1 MDAISRIPQKS
12 LLAMVALVGG
22 LLASCAQTDTRPP
35 AGPAHLTLSGSHEVP
50 PVTTSASATGN
61 FKVAADK
68 SVSGSITTIGISA
81 TAAHIHLGAPGT
93 NGPVIIPLTKYEN
106 TFSVPAGAKLSDEQY
121 AAYKAG
127 KLYVN
132 VHSDANKGG
141 EIRAQLVP

>member
-1 MDAISRIPQKS
+1 MDAISRVPQRS
-12 LLAMVALVGG
+12 LLALVASVGVM
-22 LLASCAQTDTRPP
+22 LAGCAQTPAVAPP
-35 AGPAHLTLSGSHEVP
+35 GPSHLTLSGSHEVP

-61 FKVAADK
+61 FKVGADQ
-68 SVSGSITTIGISA
+68 SVSGSITTTGMVP
-81 TAAHIHLGAPGT
+81 TAAHIHMAAAGS

-106 TFSVPAGAKLSDEQY
+106 TFSVPAGAKLNDEQY

-132 VHSDANKGG
+132 VHSDNYKGG

>member
-1 MDAISRIPQKS
+1 MNRDQRSVIAS
-12 LLAMVALVGG
+12 VALVGAM
-22 LLASCAQTDTRPP
+22 LAGCAQMQALAP
-35 AGPAHLTLSGSHEVP
+35 GPSHLTLSGSQEVP

-61 FKVAADK
+61 FKVGEDR
-68 SVSGSITTIGISA
+68 SVSGSITTTGIVP
-81 TAAHIHLGAPGT
+81 TAAHIHMAAAGS

-106 TFSVPAGAKLSDEQY
+106 TFSVPAGTKLNDEQY

-132 VHSDANKGG
+132 VHSNDHKGG

>member
-1 MDAISRIPQKS
+1 MP
-12 LLAMVALVGG
+12 
-22 LLASCAQTDTRPP
+22 
-35 AGPAHLTLSGSHEVP
+35 GPGHLTLSGSHEVP

-61 FKVAADK
+61 FKVGDDK
-68 SVSGSITTIGISA
+68 SVSGSITTTGIVP
-81 TAAHIHLGAPGT
+81 TAAHIHMAAAGS

-106 TFSVPAGAKLSDEQY
+106 TFSVPAGTKLTDEQY

-132 VHSDANKGG
+132 VHSADNKGG

>member
-12 LLAMVALVGG
+12 LLALVALVGG
-22 LLASCAQTDTRPP
+22 LLAGCAQMDTRQP
-35 AGPAHLTLSGSHEVP
+35 GPAHLTLSGSHEVP

-61 FKVAADK
+61 FKVGADK
-68 SVSGSITTIGISA
+68 SVSGSITTIGIAA
-81 TAAHIHLGAPGT
+81 TAAHIHMGAAGT

-106 TFSVPAGAKLSDEQY
+106 TFSVPAGAKLTDEQY

-132 VHSDANKGG
+132 VHSNANKGG
-141 EIRAQLVP
+141 EIRAQLVH

>member
-1 MDAISRIPQKS
+1 MDAISRIPKKS
-12 LLAMVALVGG
+12 LLALAALVGG
-22 LLASCAQTDTRPP
+22 MLVGCAQMEMGRP
-35 AGPAHLTLSGSHEVP
+35 APAHLTLSGSHEVP

-61 FKVAADK
+61 FKVNADR
-68 SVSGSITTIGISA
+68 SVSGSITTTGIVA
-81 TAAHIHLGAPGT
+81 TAAHIHIGAAGS

-106 TFSVPAGAKLSDEQY
+106 TFSVPAGAKLNDEQY

-141 EIRAQLVP
+141 EIRAQLAP